1 MIKNKSTLFKIIL
14 LILIFSSYSFAEDTN
29 VDSSKIADKFIQE
42 QLSSLNIRELELVLE
57 DIVKGSEVD
66 FPKINVK
73 ETILAMIKGEK
84 ALNIKTIS
92 SGVSKLLFKEVYG
105 NLALVSQILIITIAC
120 SILTNLQTTFEKDT
134 VAQLAHY
141 ACYIILSMLIIN
153 SFTQALDLGRKA
165 VVQMVGFMQII
176 LPILL
181 TLLTAVGG
189 PNTKLLFHPIVIG
202 TVNIIG
208 TLVKDFIFPL
218 ILFSFIIGIISN
230 ISYKIQFSK
239 LTELIRQIIIVVVSA
254 SLTVF
259 IGIITMYGLSAKI
272 DGVTIRTAKFAV
284 DNFIPIIGK
293 FLSDAV
299 ETVVGC
305 SAILKNGI
313 GMIGLMSLLLIC
325 ITPAIKIVVLLFVY
339 KGIAALI
346 QPIAST
352 SITNCFTEVGKAL
365 LLILVGILSVATMFF
380 ITITIIVEAG
390 NATLMFR

>member
-1 MIKNKSTLFKIIL
+1 MIKNKSTVLKIIL
-14 LILIFSSYSFAEDTN
+14 LLFIFSSYSFAEDMDIKSNGIT
-29 VDSSKIADKFIQE
+29 DKFIQE
-42 QLSSLNIRELELVLE
+42 QLNSLNINELELVLE
-57 DIVKGSEVD
+57 DIVNGNEGNFS
-66 FPKINVK
+66 KIDVK
-73 ETILAMIKGEK
+73 ETILSMIKGK
-84 ALNIKTIS
+84 KTFDMKIILS
-92 SGVSKLLFKEVYG
+92 QVSKLFFKEIYG
-105 NLALVSQILIITIAC
+105 NLALISQILIITVAC

-134 VAQLAHY
+134 VSQLAHY

-153 SFTQALDLGRKA
+153 SFTQALDLGRKT
-165 VVQMVGFMQII
+165 VTQMVGFMQVI

-189 PNTKLLFHPIVIG
+189 PSTKLLFHPIVIG

-208 TLVKDFIFPL
+208 SLVKDLIFPL

-230 ISYKIQFSK
+230 ISHKIQFSQ
-239 LTELIRQIIIVVVSA
+239 LTELIREIIVVVVSA

-259 IGIITMYGLSAKI
+259 IGIITMYGIGTKV
-272 DGVTIRTAKFAV
+272 DGITIRTAKFAV

-313 GMIGLMSLLLIC
+313 GIIGLVSLFLIC
-325 ITPAIKIVVLLFVY
+325 VTPAIKIVVLLFVY

-346 QPIAST
+346 QPIAGT
-352 SITNCFTEVGKAL
+352 SITNCFDEVGKAL
-365 LLILVGILSVATMFF
+365 LLILVGMLSVATMFF

>member
-239 LTELIRQIIIVVVSA
+239 LTELIRQIIIVVVSE

>member
-1 MIKNKSTLFKIIL
+1 M
-14 LILIFSSYSFAEDTN
+14 
-29 VDSSKIADKFIQE
+29 
-42 QLSSLNIRELELVLE
+42 
-57 DIVKGSEVD
+57 
-66 FPKINVK
+66 
-73 ETILAMIKGEK
+73 
-84 ALNIKTIS
+84 
-92 SGVSKLLFKEVYG
+92 
-105 NLALVSQILIITIAC
+105 
-120 SILTNLQTTFEKDT
+120 
-134 VAQLAHY
+134 
-141 ACYIILSMLIIN
+141 
-153 SFTQALDLGRKA
+153 
-165 VVQMVGFMQII
+165 
-176 LPILL
+176 
-181 TLLTAVGG
+181 LTAVGG